1 MSKVTRPIL
10 TGVFPRKRLFGLL
23 DRMRKYPV
31 IWVSGPAG
39 SGKTTLISSYIET
52 RKTPCFWYQVDE
64 GDADPATF
72 FYYMGQAA
80 KRASPRMRKLLPL
93 LTPEYLQD
101 VPTFTYRYFE
111 ELYSRLNPPTP
122 PFFKGGSKG
131 RVRSKSPPLAKG
143 GKEGFILVFDNYH
156 EVPPNSQ
163 FHQIILNGLSRVPE
177 KINVML
183 LSRREP
189 PSVLIRLRANNLM
202 NVIGWDELRLTPEES
217 NALVRLRMRGKL
229 SKETAHHLHNITD
242 GWAAGLVLMLESIKR
257 GIEPK
262 LLGKLTPEEI
272 TDYFASVLFYK
283 TDKEIQEFFLKTA
296 FLPKMT
302 AKMAEELTGLPNA
315 GGILY
320 TLNRNNYFTE
330 RRFHNEPIYQ
340 YHPLFR
346 EFLLSRAKETFST
359 ETLSL
364 LCSRAA
370 RLLEESGQTESAVSL
385 LRDVSDWD
393 GLVRLITKHAP
404 HMLAQGRHRPLE
416 DWLDSLP
423 MEILESNPWLL
434 YWLGECH
441 LPFNPSHSKALFE
454 NAFEKFK
461 EQKDTAGMFLAWPE
475 LVFSIWMESKDFSL
489 LDRWILVL
497 EDLMRDVKVF
507 PSEEIGLRVASNML
521 LVIVTRKLWHPTLEA
536 WAEMALS
543 LAGVCPNIFD
553 RMNALFRVAFYR
565 IFFGELKKAMVAIDL
580 LRQLSRTPN
589 APPLTL
595 IMARVMEVLYYRYAG
610 MHEECLQSVSEGLQL
625 SQKTGVHGFD
635 YWFLIYALTS
645 AVNVHDSKAV
655 GEFIAKIDS
664 SVTSF
669 TVWNKSTYHLIRI
682 REALSRKDIGQACFH
697 TDMASE
703 LINNVKSTLSVVFL
717 DVARAH
723 VMHELGKHKEAE
735 DHLFHAYSIVSQTS
749 NNYMKF
755 LISLAKARFAF
766 EEGDDASGFLSVR
779 EGFALGREGGYV
791 ETFIDHPPTMAMLC
805 AKALEA
811 GIEVKYVQDFIRKRN
826 LITEKPPFLLENW
839 PWPLK
844 IYTLGHFAIL
854 KDGQPVQ
861 FSRKVQQKPLSV
873 LKALI
878 AFGGKDVR
886 EDQIMDALWPEA
898 DGDMAHQSFATNLH
912 RLRQLLGYEKAIQRQ
927 ERRLTLDDRYCWVD
941 VWAFSSLLERADAQW
956 KEGRI
961 DDAVSLM
968 EKAIEIYKGPFLAQE
983 IEKAWKISLSELLR
997 SKFLRT
1003 TEKLGQYWQEINQ
1016 WQKVLDCHL
1025 KGLGVDDLAEEFYQ
1039 GLMNCYHHL
1048 GRIGDALAVYRRYR
1062 KTFSTLGLDPSTK
1075 IEAVYQKIFTKTR

>member
-1 MSKVTRPIL
+1 MSKITRPTL
-10 TGVFPRKRLFGLL
+10 TRVFPRKRLFGLL
-23 DRMRKYPV
+23 DRMRKQPV
-31 IWVSGPAG
+31 IWVSGPPG
-39 SGKTTLISSYIET
+39 SGKTTLVNSYLKA
-52 RKTPCFWYQVDE
+52 RKIPCLWYQVDD

-80 KRASPRMRKLLPL
+80 KRASPRKRRPLPL
-93 LTPEYLQD
+93 LTPEYLQGIT
-101 VPTFTYRYFE
+101 TFTQRYFE
-111 ELYSRLNPPTP
+111 NLYSRLKIP
-122 PFFKGGSKG
+122 S
-131 RVRSKSPPLAKG
+131 V
-143 GKEGFILVFDNYH
+143 LVFDNYQEVSANSPFH
-156 EVPPNSQ
+156 EV
-163 FHQIILNGLSRVPE
+163 ILNGLSRVPE
-177 KINVML
+177 KINVIL

-202 NVIGWDELRLTPEES
+202 NVIGWDELCLTLEES
-217 NALVRLRMRGKL
+217 SAIIKL
-229 SKETAHHLHNITD
+229 KPQQKLPKETIHYLHNTTN
-242 GWAAGLVLMLESIKR
+242 GWAAGLVLMLESMKK
-257 GIEPK
+257 GIEPQR
-262 LLGKLTPEEI
+262 LGKLAPEEI
-272 TDYFASVLFYK
+272 FDYFANELFDK
-283 TDKEIQEFFLKTA
+283 TDKEIQKFFLETA

-302 AKMAEELTGLPNA
+302 AKMAEELTNLSSA
-315 GGILY
+315 SSILS

-330 RRFHNEPIYQ
+330 KRFQNEPIYQ

-346 EFLLSRAKETFST
+346 EFLLSRAKKIFAT
-359 ETLSL
+359 ETLSV

-370 RLLEESGQTESAVSL
+370 KLLEESGQTESAASL
-385 LRDVSDWD
+385 LREAGDWNEM
-393 GLVRLITKHAP
+393 VHLITKHAP
-404 HMLAQGRHRPLE
+404 PMVAQGRYRPLE
-416 DWLDSLP
+416 DWLNSLP
-423 MEILESNPWLL
+423 IGILENNPWLL
-434 YWLGECH
+434 YWMGECH
-441 LPFNPSHSKALFE
+441 LPFNPSHSQAFFE
-454 NAFEKFK
+454 KSFEKFK
-461 EQKDTAGMFLAWPE
+461 NQKDTAGMFLAWSE

-497 EDLMRDVKVF
+497 EELMHDAKKF
-507 PSEEIGLRVASNML
+507 PSEEIGLRVASNMSL
-521 LVIVTRKLWHPTLEA
+521 IIVTRQLWHPALET

-543 LAGVCPNIFD
+543 LTGVCPNIFD

-565 IFFGELKKAMVAIDL
+565 IFFGEFKKAMVAIDL

-610 MHEECLQSVSEGLQL
+610 MHEECLQSVSEGLEL

-645 AVNVHDSKAV
+645 AVNVQDWKAV
-655 GEFIAKIDS
+655 REFIAKIDS

-669 TVWNKSTYHLIRI
+669 TVWNKSTYHLIRT
-682 REALSRKDIGQACFH
+682 REALSRRDTKQASFH
-697 TDMASE
+697 VDMASE
-703 LINNVKSTLSVVFL
+703 LITNVKSTLSIVFL

-723 VMHELGKHKEAE
+723 VMHELGKHQEAKN
-735 DHLFHAYSIVSQTS
+735 HLSHASNIVSQTS

-755 LISLAKARFAF
+755 LILLAKARFAF
-766 EEGDDASGFLSVR
+766 EEGNDSSGLLSLQ
-779 EGFALGREGGYV
+779 EAFALGREGGYV
-791 ETFIDHPPTMAMLC
+791 ETFIDHPSTMAMLC

-811 GIEVKYVQDFIRKRN
+811 GIEVEYVQDFIQKRN
-826 LITEKPPFLLENW
+826 LIAERPLFHLENW

-844 IYTLGHFAIL
+844 IYTLGYFTIL
-854 KDGQPVQ
+854 KDGQPIQ
-861 FSRKVQQKPLSV
+861 FNRKVQQKPLSM

-941 VWAFSSLLERADAQW
+941 VWAFSSILERADAQW

-997 SKFLRT
+997 SKFLRSI
-1003 TEKLGQYWQEINQ
+1003 EKLGEYGQEGDQ
-1016 WQKVLDCHL
+1016 WEKALDCYL
-1025 KGLGVDDLAEEFYQ
+1025 KGLEVDDLAEEFYQ
-1039 GLMNCYHHL
+1039 GLMNCYHRL
-1048 GRIGDALAVYRRYR
+1048 GRIADARAVYQRYR
-1062 KTFSTLGLDPSTK
+1062 KTVSPLGLEPSAK
-1075 IEAVYQKIFTKTR
+1075 IEALYQKIFTENR

>member
-1 MSKVTRPIL
+1 MRRRP
-10 TGVFPRKRLFGLL
+10 T
-23 DRMRKYPV
+23 
-31 IWVSGPAG
+31 IWVSGPPG
-39 SGKTTLISSYIET
+39 CGKTTFVASYLDARELA
-52 RKTPCFWYQVDE
+52 CLWYQIDQ
-64 GDADPATF
+64 DDNDPATF
-72 FYYMGQAA
+72 FYYLGHAA
-80 KRASPRMRKLLPL
+80 KKAMPRKRKPLPL
-93 LTPEYLQD
+93 LTPEYLQGI
-101 VPTFTYRYFE
+101 PTFTLRYFE
-111 ELYSRLNPPTP
+111 DLSNRLKIP
-122 PFFKGGSKG
+122 S
-131 RVRSKSPPLAKG
+131 V
-143 GKEGFILVFDNYH
+143 LVFDNYQ
-156 EVPPNSQ
+156 EVPVHSP
-163 FHQIILNGLSRVPE
+163 FHEIILNGLSRIPE
-177 KINVML
+177 GINVIL
-183 LSRREP
+183 ISRHDP
-189 PSVLIRLRANNLM
+189 PSNLIQLRANQLM
-202 NVIGWDELRLTPEES
+202 EMIGWDELRLTPEES
-217 NALVRLRMRGKL
+217 SGVIRLRTQGKL
-229 SKETAHHLHNITD
+229 SRETTQHLHNVSN

-272 TDYFASVLFYK
+272 TDYFASVLFHK

-315 GGILY
+315 GGILS
-320 TLNRNNYFTE
+320 TLSRNNYFTE
-330 RRFHNEPIYQ
+330 KRFLEETMYQ

-346 EFLLSRAKETFST
+346 EFLLARAKETFST
-359 ETLSL
+359 ERLSV

-370 RLLEESGQTESAVSL
+370 TILEEAGQTESAASL

-416 DWLDSLP
+416 DWLNGLTI
-423 MEILESNPWLL
+423 EILESNPWLL
-434 YWLGECH
+434 YWMGECR
-441 LPFNPSHSKALFE
+441 LPFNPSQSKTFFE
-454 NAFEKFK
+454 KAFEKFK
-461 EQKDTAGMFLAWPE
+461 NQKNTAGMFLAWSE

-497 EDLMRDVKVF
+497 EELMHDVKEF

-521 LVIVTRKLWHPTLEA
+521 LIIVTRQLWHPKLET

-565 IFFGELKKAMVAIDL
+565 IFFGELKKALVAIDL
-580 LRQLSRTPN
+580 LRQLSQTPN
-589 APPLTL
+589 APPLIL
-595 IMARVMEVLYYRYAG
+595 IMARIMEVLYYRYVG
-610 MHEECLQSVSEGLQL
+610 MHEECLQSVSKGMEL

-645 AVNVHDSKAV
+645 GVNVQDSKTV
-655 GEFIAKIDS
+655 QELIAKIE
-664 SVTSF
+664 SVVSTFTS
-669 TVWNKSTYHLIRI
+669 WSRSTYHLIRT
-682 REALSRKDIGQACFH
+682 REALSRKDLAQACFH
-697 TDMASE
+697 VDMVAE
-703 LINNVKSTLSVVFL
+703 LIDNVKSTLSVVFL

-723 VMHELGKHKEAE
+723 VMHELGKHQEAE
-735 DHLFHAYSIVSQTS
+735 NHLSHASGIVSQTS
-749 NNYMKF
+749 NNYMEF
-755 LISLAKARFAF
+755 LILLAKARFAF
-766 EEGDDASGFLSVR
+766 EEGNDSSGLLSLQ
-779 EGFALGREGGYV
+779 EALALGRAGGYV

-811 GIEVKYVQDFIRKRN
+811 GIEVEYVQDFLRKRN

-839 PWPLK
+839 PLPLK

-927 ERRLTLDDRYCWVD
+927 EGKVTLDDRYCWVD
-941 VWAFSSLLERADAQW
+941 VWSFTSILDRADAQW
-956 KEGRI
+956 KEGKI
-961 DDAVSLM
+961 KDAIQLM

-983 IEKAWKISLSELLR
+983 TERTWKISLDELLR
-997 SKFLRT
+997 SKFLRSI
-1003 TEKLGQYWQEINQ
+1003 EKLGQYWQEIIQ
-1016 WQKVLDCHL
+1016 WEKALDCFL
-1025 KGLGVDDLAEEFYQ
+1025 KGLEVDDLAEEFYQ
-1039 GLMNCYHHL
+1039 GLMNCYYCL
-1048 GRIGDALAVYRRYR
+1048 GRIADARAVYQRYQ
-1062 KTFSTLGLDPSTK
+1062 KTFSTLGLEPSTK
-1075 IEAVYQKIFTKTR
+1075 IKTLFKEMHFENR

>member
-10 TGVFPRKRLFGLL
+10 TEVFPRKRLFSLL
-23 DRMRKYPV
+23 DRMRRRPI

-39 SGKTTLISSYIET
+39 SGKTTLVSSYIDT
-52 RKTPCFWYQVDE
+52 FQFPCLWYQIDQE
-64 GDADPATF
+64 DTDPATF
-72 FYYMGQAA
+72 FYYLGHAA
-80 KRASPRMRKLLPL
+80 KKAIPRKRKPLPL
-93 LTPEYLQD
+93 LTPEYLQGI
-101 VPTFTYRYFE
+101 PTFTLRYFE
-111 ELYSRLNPPTP
+111 NLFNRLKIP
-122 PFFKGGSKG
+122 S
-131 RVRSKSPPLAKG
+131 VL
-143 GKEGFILVFDNYH
+143 IFDNYH
-156 EVPPNSQ
+156 EVATHSP
-163 FHQIILNGLSRVPE
+163 FHEIILNGLSRIPE
-177 KINVML
+177 GNNVIL
-183 LSRREP
+183 ISRHEP
-189 PSVLIRLRANNLM
+189 PPILIQLRANQLM
-202 NVIGWDELRLTPEES
+202 EMIGWDELRLTSEES
-217 NALVRLRMRGKL
+217 SGLVRLHTQGKM
-229 SKETAHHLHNITD
+229 SRETTQHLHNVTD
-242 GWAAGLVLMLESIKR
+242 GWAAGLVLMLESIRR

-272 TDYFASVLFYK
+272 TDYFANVLFHK
-283 TDKEIQEFFLKTA
+283 TDKEIQDFFLKTA

-315 GGILY
+315 GSVLF

-359 ETLSL
+359 ENLSVL
-364 LCSRAA
+364 RTHAA
-370 RLLEESGQTESAVSL
+370 KLLEEAGQTESAVSL

-416 DWLDSLP
+416 DWLNSLP

-461 EQKDTAGMFLAWPE
+461 DQKDTFGMFLVWPQ
-475 LVFSIWMESKDFSL
+475 LVFSIWMESKDFSI

-497 EDLMRDVKVF
+497 EELMNEVKGF
-507 PSEEIGLRVASNML
+507 PSDEIGLRVASNML
-521 LVIVTRKLWHPTLEA
+521 LIIVTRKLWHPKLEE

-553 RMNALFRVAFYR
+553 SMNALFRVAFYR

-610 MHEECLQSVSEGLQL
+610 MHEECLQSVSEGLEL

-645 AVNVHDSKAV
+645 AVNVQDSKMI
-655 GEFIAKIDS
+655 GEFIGKIDS

-669 TVWNKSTYHLIRI
+669 TVWNKSTYHLIRT
-682 REALSRKDIGQACFH
+682 REALSRRDTKQASFH
-697 TDMASE
+697 VDMASE
-703 LINNVKSTLSVVFL
+703 LITNVKSTLSIVFL

-723 VMHELGKHKEAE
+723 IMHELGKHKEAE
-735 DHLFHAYSIVSQTS
+735 DHLSHASSIVSQTS

-755 LISLAKARFAF
+755 LILLAKARFAI
-766 EEGDDASGFLSVR
+766 EEGNNALGLLSLR
-779 EGFALGREGGYV
+779 EAFALGREGGYV
-791 ETFIDHPPTMAMLC
+791 ETFIDHPSSMAMLC

-811 GIEVKYVQDFIRKRN
+811 GIEVEYVQDFIRKRN
-826 LITEKPPFLLENW
+826 LITEKQHFHLEKW
-839 PWPLK
+839 PLPLK
-844 IYTLGHFAIL
+844 IYTLGRFEIL
-854 KDGQPVQ
+854 KDGEPVQ
-861 FSRKVQQKPLSV
+861 FSRKVQQKPLSM

-886 EDQIMDALWPEA
+886 EDRIMDALWPEA
-898 DGDMAHQSFATNLH
+898 DGDMAYQSFATNLH

-927 ERRLTLDDRYCWVD
+927 EKRLTLDDRHCWVD
-941 VWAFSSLLERADAQW
+941 VWAFANILEQADAQW
-956 KEGRI
+956 KDGRI
-961 DDAVSLM
+961 DNAVSLM

-983 IEKAWKISLSELLR
+983 TERTWKISLSELLR
-997 SKFLRT
+997 SKFLRGI
-1003 TEKLGQYWQEINQ
+1003 EKLGQHWQETGQ
-1016 WQKVLDCHL
+1016 YEDALDCYL
-1025 KGLGVDDLAEEFYQ
+1025 KGLEVDDLAEEFYQ
-1039 GLMNCYHHL
+1039 GLMNCYRRL
-1048 GRIGDALAVYRRYR
+1048 GRIADARKVYQRYR
-1062 KTFSTLGLDPSTK
+1062 KKFFTLGLDPSIK
-1075 IEAVYQKIFTKTR
+1075 IEAIYKSLIARRRNGEQES

>member
-10 TGVFPRKRLFGLL
+10 TEVLARKRLFSLL
-23 DRMRKYPV
+23 DRVRRRPI
-31 IWVSGPAG
+31 IWISGPAG
-39 SGKTTLISSYIET
+39 SGKTTLVSSYIDVF
-52 RKTPCFWYQVDE
+52 KFPCLWYQIDQE
-64 GDADPATF
+64 DTDPATF
-72 FYYMGQAA
+72 FYYLGHAA
-80 KRASPRMRKLLPL
+80 KKAMPRKRKPLPL
-93 LTPEYLQD
+93 LTPEYLQGI
-101 VPTFTYRYFE
+101 PTFTYRYFE
-111 ELYSRLNPPTP
+111 ELYNRLKIN
-122 PFFKGGSKG
+122 S
-131 RVRSKSPPLAKG
+131 LL
-143 GKEGFILVFDNYH
+143 IFDNYH
-156 EVPPNSQ
+156 EVPIDSP
-163 FHQIILNGLSRVPE
+163 FHEIILNGLSRIP
-177 KINVML
+177 KGINVIL
-183 LSRREP
+183 ISRHGP
-189 PSVLIRLRANNLM
+189 PPNLIQLRANQLM
-202 NVIGWDELRLTPEES
+202 EMISWDELRLTPEES
-217 NALVRLRMRGKL
+217 TGLIRLRTRDRL
-229 SKETAHHLHNITD
+229 SRETTQQLHNVAD

-272 TDYFASVLFYK
+272 MDYFGSVVFYK
-283 TDKEIQEFFLKTA
+283 TDKEIQDFFLKTA

-315 GGILY
+315 GGILS

-330 RRFHNEPIYQ
+330 KRFLEEAVYQ

-346 EFLLSRAKETFST
+346 EFLLSRSKETYSA
-359 ETLSL
+359 EALSV

-370 RLLEESGQTESAVSL
+370 TLLEEAGQTESAASL

-404 HMLAQGRHRPLE
+404 LMITQGRHRPLE
-416 DWLDSLP
+416 DLLNSLP
-423 MEILESNPWLL
+423 IEVLESNPWFL
-434 YWLGECH
+434 YWMGQCR
-441 LPFNPSHSKALFE
+441 LPFNPSQSKTFFE
-454 NAFEKFK
+454 KAFEKFK
-461 EQKDTAGMFLAWPE
+461 NQKERAGLYLAWSE

-497 EDLMRDVKVF
+497 DELMRDVGEF

-521 LVIVTRKLWHPTLEA
+521 LIIVTRQLWHPKLET

-565 IFFGELKKAMVAIDL
+565 IFFGELKKAIVAIDL
-580 LRQLSRTPN
+580 LRQLSQTPN

-595 IMARVMEVLYYRYAG
+595 IMARIAEVLYYRYSG
-610 MHEECLQSVSEGLQL
+610 MHEACLQSVSEGMEL

-645 AVNVHDSKAV
+645 AVNVQDSKMV
-655 GEFIAKIDS
+655 DEFIAKIDS
-664 SVTSF
+664 CVTSF
-669 TVWNKSTYHLIRI
+669 TVWNKSTYHLIRT

-697 TDMASE
+697 IDMASE
-703 LINNVKSTLSVVFL
+703 LINKVRSTLSVVFL
-717 DVARAH
+717 GVARAH
-723 VMHELGKHKEAE
+723 VMHELGKHREAE
-735 DHLFHAYSIVSQTS
+735 DNLSHAYSIVSKTS

-755 LISLAKARFAF
+755 LILLAKARFAF
-766 EEGDDASGFLSVR
+766 EERKDSSALLSLR

-791 ETFIDHPPTMAMLC
+791 ETFIDHAPTMAMLC

-811 GIEVKYVQDFIRKRN
+811 GIEVEYVQDFIQKRN
-826 LITEKPPFLLENW
+826 LILEKSFIHLEKW

-844 IYTLGHFAIL
+844 IYTLGRFAIL
-854 KDGQPVQ
+854 RDGQPIQ
-861 FSRKVQQKPLSV
+861 FTRKVQQKPLSM

-886 EDQIMDALWPEA
+886 EDQAMDALWPEA

-927 ERRLTLDDRYCWVD
+927 EGRVTLDDRYCWVD
-941 VWAFSSLLERADAQW
+941 VWAFSTLLDRADRQW

-961 DDAVSLM
+961 ENAIPLV

-983 IEKAWKISLSELLR
+983 VEKAWKISLSELLR
-997 SKFLRT
+997 SKFLRSI
-1003 TEKLGQYWQEINQ
+1003 EKVGRYWQEINE
-1016 WQKVLDCHL
+1016 WEKALDCYL
-1025 KGLGVDDLAEEFYQ
+1025 KGLEADDLAEEFYQ
-1039 GLMNCYHHL
+1039 GLMNCYRGL
-1048 GRIGDALAVYRRYR
+1048 GRINEVGAIYQRYR
-1062 KTFSTLGLDPSTK
+1062 KTSSILGLEPSLK
-1075 IEAVYQKIFTKTR
+1075 IQTLYKSLITNRRNGETES